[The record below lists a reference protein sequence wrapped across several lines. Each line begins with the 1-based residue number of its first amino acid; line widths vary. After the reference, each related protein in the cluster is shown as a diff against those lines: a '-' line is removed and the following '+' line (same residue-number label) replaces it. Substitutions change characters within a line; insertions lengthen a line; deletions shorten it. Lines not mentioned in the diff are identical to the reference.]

1 MKNKLLLALLLVSS
15 VVSAKSTH
23 KYEEASSSG
32 VILYQDAPRLLM
44 LDNTS
49 VSTRWTNDSVGRI
62 LVCTDWSEVTTWTSK
77 CGTWVYLESKLP
89 TNASIYSYEIQ
100 SFSST
105 TRLIVRYSI
114 RD

>member
-1 MKNKLLLALLLVSS
+1 MKNKLLLALLLLALISVS
-15 VVSAKSTH
+15 KSTH
-23 KYEEASSSG
+23 KYEGASSSG

-44 LDNTS
+44 IDNTS

-62 LVCTDWSEVTTWTSK
+62 LVCTNWSEVTTWASK

-89 TNASIYSYEIQ
+89 ANASIYSYEIQ
-100 SFSST
+100 SLNST